1 MSQLRYIRAT
11 GSRPA
16 RRSGAPSGRSRSNC
30 PNLGA
35 ATRPLS
41 SQVHLYPC
49 QRPAKA
55 AKCMRSR
62 RRIQDAIMIFNS
74 KLFSSFA
81 LVGALGLV
89 PVTASSFAAADT
101 TNYQELEKFMSVYER
116 VKANYVERV
125 DDHTLIKGAID
136 GMLAALDPHSSYAE
150 GDEFQSL
157 KATTDGNYGGIGL
170 SVVSEDGVVKVISP
184 TEDTPAWRAGIKS
197 GDYITHVNGELLY
210 GMTSDEAVDKMKGQP
225 GTPVKITIVRPGR
238 DKPFDV
244 ALVRERIEL
253 RPVKWEVKDGVG
265 YLNINTFAG
274 NVGEQTKAALV
285 AIDKA
290 TGGHPIGYVVDLR
303 SNPGGLLDQA
313 VDVADD
319 FLDSGEIV
327 SQRGRTK
334 DDIER
339 YYARPGD
346 MAHGLPVI
354 VLTDAGTASASEI
367 VAGALQDHRRALIMG
382 ETSFGKGS
390 VQTVVQ
396 TGPDA
401 ALRLTTARYYTPS
414 GRSVQAGG
422 IQPDVEVPQLSDSDY
437 KDRKVVREADLR
449 RHLLAQAK
457 VEDKLLEADDSP
469 DPRFSAK
476 AEDLEK
482 KGIKDFQ
489 LYYAINTLK
498 RLGSPAAIASTAA
511 AKRSR

>member
-1 MSQLRYIRAT
+1 MKFT
-11 GSRPA
+11 
-16 RRSGAPSGRSRSNC
+16 
-30 PNLGA
+30 
-35 ATRPLS
+35 
-41 SQVHLYPC
+41 
-49 QRPAKA
+49 AKFLPP
-55 AKCMRSR
+55 
-62 RRIQDAIMIFNS
+62 I
-74 KLFSSFA
+74 A
-81 LVGALGLV
+81 LVGALALV

-116 VKANYVERV
+116 VKANYVDKV

-136 GMLAALDPHSSYAE
+136 GMLASLDPHSSYVEAS
-150 GDEFQSL
+150 DFDQL
-157 KATTDGNYGGIGL
+157 KTTTDGNYGGLGL
-170 SVVSEDGVVKVISP
+170 SVSIEDGAVKVIAP
-184 TEDTPAWRAGIKS
+184 TEDTPAWRAGIKA
-197 GDYITHVNGELLY
+197 GDYITHINGELVY
-210 GMTSDEAVDKMKGQP
+210 GLNLDEAVEKMRGDP
-225 GTPVKITIVRPGR
+225 GTPIKLTIVRPGR

-244 ALVRERIEL
+244 SMVRERIEL
-253 RPVKWEVKDGVG
+253 RPVKWEIKDGIG
-265 YLNINTFAG
+265 IININTFSG
-274 NVGEQTKAALV
+274 NVGDQTKAALV

-290 TGGHPIGYVVDLR
+290 TGGKPLGYVVDLR

-319 FLDSGEIV
+319 FLDGGEIV
-327 SQRGRTK
+327 SQRGREK

-367 VAGALQDHRRALIMG
+367 VAGALQDPRRALIMG
-382 ETSFGKGS
+382 EQSFGQGS

-396 TGPDA
+396 TGPDS

-422 IQPDVEVPQLSDSDY
+422 IDPDIIVPQLTDEDY

-457 VEDKLLEADDSP
+457 VEDKLLEADNTP

-476 AEDLEK
+476 PEELAQ

-489 LYYAINTLK
+489 LYYALNTLK
-498 RLGSPAAIASTAA
+498 RLGSPKAVASAGGPS
-511 AKRSR
+511 KSRR